1 MSYILFAVLLYLLS
15 VRQKVAKNSAQNKI
29 SHNSLLLAS
38 RKRHPSV
45 GCGAEAH
52 SFGELKLPSSQTLL
66 ARNGTIEGS
75 SLPFRRSG
83 TRAVQHYKQK
93 NNAAALQTFLAL
105 PLNVNGLQL

>member
-1 MSYILFAVLLYLLS
+1 MRCKLRLHYARLIADGIVDLH
-15 VRQKVAKNSAQNKI
+15 NKF
-29 SHNSLLLAS
+29 AS

-52 SFGELKLPSSQTLL
+52 SFGELKRPSSQTVL

-75 SLPFRRSG
+75 SVPFRRSG
-83 TRAVQHYKQK
+83 TRAVQHYKQE